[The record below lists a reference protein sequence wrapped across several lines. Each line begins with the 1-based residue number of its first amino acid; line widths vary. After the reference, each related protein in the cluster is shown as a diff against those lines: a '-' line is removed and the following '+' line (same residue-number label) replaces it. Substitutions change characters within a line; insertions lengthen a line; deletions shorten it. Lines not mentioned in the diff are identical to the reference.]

1 MRPFIGDLH
10 IHSVLSPCGD
20 LEMSPDNIIRRALE
34 MGLDIIGITDHNATR
49 QGNLIRQMGEEAG
62 IFVLCGAEVTSREEV
77 HCLTYF
83 EKPTQLEEFQNYLDQ
98 NLPDVP
104 NDPRLFGHQVVV
116 DHLNNIIYTEER
128 TLLSALP
135 QSLDE
140 IASLVRSLKGIFIPA
155 HIDRPRFGIL
165 GQLGFFPAGLRVD
178 AVELSAHSQTEELVR
193 LFPDIKGYTSIGGSD
208 AHFLHQIGTR
218 KTIFRMKEPSF
229 SEILQCLHREGGRSA
244 AINTLP

>member
-20 LEMSPDNIIRRALE
+20 LDMSPDNIIRRALE
-34 MGLDIIGITDHNATR
+34 MQLDIIGITDHNATR
-49 QGNLIRQMGEEAG
+49 QGNLIRQMGEDAG

-77 HCLTYF
+77 HCLTFF
-83 EKPTQLEEFQNYLDQ
+83 ETPTQLEEFQSYLDH
-98 NLPDVP
+98 NLPDIP

-116 DHLNNIIYTEER
+116 DNFNNIVYTEER

-140 IASLVRSLKGIFIPA
+140 ISSIVSSLKGIFIPA

-165 GQLGFFPAGLRVD
+165 GQLGFFPAGLRID
-178 AVELSAHSQTEELVR
+178 AVELSAQAHIEDLVG
-193 LFPDIKGYTSIGGSD
+193 LFPDIKRYACIGGSD
-208 AHFLHQIGTR
+208 AHFIPQIGTR
-218 KTIFRMKEPSF
+218 NTIFRMKEPSF
-229 SEILQCLHREGGRSA
+229 SEILQCLQREGGRSA
-244 AINTLP
+244 IINV